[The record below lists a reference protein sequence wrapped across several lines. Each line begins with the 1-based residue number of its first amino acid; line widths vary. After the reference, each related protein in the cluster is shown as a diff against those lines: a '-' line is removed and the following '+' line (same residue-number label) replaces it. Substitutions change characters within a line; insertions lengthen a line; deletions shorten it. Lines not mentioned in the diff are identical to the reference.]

1 MALIRN
7 KGSQKPKVLVVDDE
21 PSILSSI
28 SDLLEAE
35 FDVITS
41 TDPRRGLDDLSLEEF
56 AVVISDQRMPD
67 MNGDQFLRLAKERSA
82 ATRVLLTGFADIEA
96 LARVVNDGKIY
107 AYVTKPWDPLDLRT
121 TVRNAAT
128 EYRLLNALRYERD
141 LLRALVNNIP
151 DCIYVQDSEQRYTL
165 VNEAFAELAGL
176 SHAQEAAGT
185 TELDC
190 LPGEFG
196 QTASA
201 DGRMILDT
209 GHPIISKCD
218 EWRGDDGV
226 IRWYSSTR
234 VPVRNPVDGSIKAL
248 VGISRDVTKQKQIEN
263 HLRVAKEMAEE
274 TVRAKQEFL
283 ARTSHEIRTPLNS
296 ILGMGELLS
305 ATDLSE
311 RQKQY
316 MGIFRSNGEALMRL
330 LSDLLDLSRS
340 DLRELRLACADFDPL
355 LVVRGVIGE
364 LEESAAVKG
373 VGVGFDFGD
382 NIPARLVGDS
392 ERLKQILANLVSNAL
407 KFTPQGGILI
417 TMKVLSREDRTALL
431 EFSVEDTGIGI
442 AAEKLNHIFEPFGQ
456 AEKFETSPYRGS
468 GLGLTIC
475 RQLVQQMGGNIWV
488 ESAPGAGSTF
498 RFTARFQIAENQR
511 PAETQPLSSKP
522 AEFSKA
528 SFDGLRV
535 LLAEDN
541 EDNVFLMQAYLG
553 PEKIEV
559 AANGREAVD
568 KFVAGKF
575 DVVLM
580 DLQMPEMDGLEATR
594 LIREWERLNRMAVT
608 PILACTAHSTAEE
621 ASLEAGCTAH
631 LNKPIARDTLLSAIA
646 DCVAVS
652 R

>member
-1 MALIRN
+1 MASLLN
-7 KGSQKPKVLVVDDE
+7 KPIHKPKVLVVDDE

-28 SDLLEAE
+28 SDLLESE

-41 TDPRRGLDDLSLEEF
+41 TDPRRGLEDMVTEEI
-56 AVVISDQRMPD
+56 AVIISDQRMPS
-67 MNGDQFLRLAKERSA
+67 MNGDQFLRIAKDRST

-107 AYVTKPWDPLDLRT
+107 AYVTKPWDPLELRT
-121 TVRNAAT
+121 TVRNAAS

-151 DCIYVQDSEQRYTL
+151 DCIYVQDSEQSYTL
-165 VNEAFAELAGL
+165 VNEAFAEFAGL
-176 SHAQEAAGT
+176 PDAQDAVGK
-185 TELDC
+185 TEQQC
-190 LPGEFG
+190 FGGEFG
-196 QTASA
+196 KISAA
-201 DGRMILDT
+201 DGRMILET

-218 EWRGDDGV
+218 EWRGDDGEV
-226 IRWYSSTR
+226 RWYSSTR
-234 VPVRNPVDGSIKAL
+234 VPVRNPIDGTIKAL

-305 ATDLSE
+305 ATDLSD

-316 MGIFRSNGEALMRL
+316 IGIFRSNGEALMRL

-340 DLRELRLACADFDPL
+340 DLRELRLAAADFDAL
-355 LVVRGVIGE
+355 DVVRSVIEG
-364 LEESAAVKG
+364 LEKPAAAKG
-373 VGVGFDFGD
+373 VGIGFDFGE
-382 NIPARLVGDS
+382 NIPPRLVGDS
-392 ERLKQILANLVSNAL
+392 ERLKQILANLVGNAL
-407 KFTPQGGILI
+407 KFTSRGGILVRI
-417 TMKVLSREDRTALL
+417 KAASVEERTVLL
-431 EFSVEDTGIGI
+431 EFAVEDTGIGI
-442 AAEKLNHIFEPFGQ
+442 AAEQLTNIFEPFSQ
-456 AEKFETSPYRGS
+456 AERFETSPYRGS

-488 ESAPGAGSTF
+488 ESSPGTGSVF
-498 RFTARFQIAENQR
+498 RFTARFQIAESPR
-511 PAETQPLSSKP
+511 PAPAPAPVFKP
-522 AEFSKA
+522 ALCNDSIL
-528 SFDGLRV
+528 DGLRV

-553 PEKIEV
+553 FDKIEV
-559 AANGREAVD
+559 AGNGREAVD

-580 DLQMPEMDGLEATR
+580 DLQMPEMDGLQATR
-594 LIREWERLNRMAVT
+594 LIREWERLNKMSAT
-608 PILACTAHSTAEE
+608 PILACTAHSTAEG

-631 LNKPIARDTLLSAIA
+631 LNKPISKDVLLTAIA
-646 DCVAVS
+646 GCLPVN

>member
-1 MALIRN
+1 
-7 KGSQKPKVLVVDDE
+7 VVDDE

-28 SDLLEAE
+28 SDLLESE
-35 FDVITS
+35 FDVMTS
-41 TDPRRGLDDLSLEEF
+41 TDPRRGLDDLVLEEF
-56 AVVISDQRMPD
+56 AVIISDQRMPE
-67 MNGDQFLRLAKERSA
+67 MNGDHFLRLAKDRSS

-107 AYVTKPWDPLDLRT
+107 AYVTKPWDPLELRT
-121 TVRNAAT
+121 TVRNAAN
-128 EYRLLNALRYERD
+128 EYHLLNTLRYERD

-151 DCIYVQDSEQRYTL
+151 DCIYVQDAEQRYTL
-165 VNEAFAELAGL
+165 VNEAF
-176 SHAQEAAGT
+176 SEAAGLARA
-185 TELDC
+185 EDAAGKSEMEC
-190 LPGEFG
+190 FPGEFG
-196 QTASA
+196 RTAAA
-201 DGRMILDT
+201 DGRTILDT

-218 EWRGDDGV
+218 EWHGNGGE

-305 ATDLSE
+305 ATELSD

-316 MGIFRSNGEALMRL
+316 IGIFRSNGEALMRL

-340 DLRELRLACADFDPL
+340 DLRELRLAASDFDPL
-355 LVVRGVIGE
+355 TVVRSVIDS
-364 LEESAAVKG
+364 LEKSAAMKG
-373 VGVGFDFGD
+373 VGVGFDFGED
-382 NIPARLVGDS
+382 IPPRLVGDP
-392 ERLKQILANLVSNAL
+392 ERLKQILANLVGNAL
-407 KFTPQGGILI
+407 KFTPQGGILV
-417 TMKVLSREDRTALL
+417 TMKCAASDSQSLLL
-431 EFSVEDTGIGI
+431 EFAVEDTGIGI
-442 AAEKLNHIFEPFGQ
+442 AAEKLDHIFEPFTH

-488 ESAPGAGSTF
+488 ESSPGAGSTF
-498 RFTARFQIAENQR
+498 RFTARFQIAENVR
-511 PAETQPLSSKP
+511 AGAATGFGNAHFDET
-522 AEFSKA
+522 

-541 EDNVFLMQAYLG
+541 EDNVFLMQAFLG
-553 PEKIEV
+553 AEKIEV
-559 AANGREAVD
+559 AWNGREAVD

-575 DVVLM
+575 DIVLM
-580 DLQMPEMDGLEATR
+580 DLQMPEMDGLQATR
-594 LIREWERLNRMAVT
+594 LIREWERLNKMTVT
-608 PILACTAHSTAEE
+608 PILACTAHSTAED
-621 ASLEAGCTAH
+621 ASLAAGCTAH
-631 LNKPIARDTLLSAIA
+631 LNKPIAKDVLLSAIA
-646 DCVAVS
+646 DCVAVN

>member
-1 MALIRN
+1 
-7 KGSQKPKVLVVDDE
+7 VLVVDDE

-28 SDLLEAE
+28 SDLLESE

-41 TDPRRGLDDLSLEEF
+41 ADPRRGLEDLALSEF
-56 AVVISDQRMPD
+56 AVIISDQRMPV
-67 MNGDQFLRLAKERSA
+67 MNGDHFLRLAKDRSA

-121 TVRNAAT
+121 TVRNAAN
-128 EYRLLNALRYERD
+128 EYHLLNTLRYERD
-141 LLRALVNNIP
+141 LLRTLVNNIP
-151 DCIYVQDSEQRYTL
+151 DCIYVQDGEQRYTL
-165 VNEAFAELAGL
+165 VNEAF
-176 SHAQEAAGT
+176 SEAAGLAHAEDAAGK
-185 TELDC
+185 TEGQC
-190 LPGEFG
+190 FPGEFG
-196 QTASA
+196 RTAA
-201 DGRMILDT
+201 TDGRTILET
-209 GHPIISKCD
+209 GQPIISKCD
-218 EWRGDDGV
+218 EWQGHGGEV
-226 IRWYSSTR
+226 RWYSSTR

-316 MGIFRSNGEALMRL
+316 IGIFKSNGEALMRL

-340 DLRELRLACADFDPL
+340 DLRELRLAAADFDPL
-355 LVVRGVIGE
+355 SVVRSVIDS
-364 LEESAAVKG
+364 LEKSAALKG
-373 VGVGFDFGD
+373 VGVGFDFGE
-382 NIPARLVGDS
+382 NIPPRLVGDS

-407 KFTPQGGILI
+407 KFTPQGGILVS
-417 TMKVLSREDRTALL
+417 MKAGPAQDGSVLL
-431 EFSVEDTGIGI
+431 EFAVEDTGIGI
-442 AAEKLNHIFEPFGQ
+442 PAEKLDHIFEPFTH
-456 AEKFETSPYRGS
+456 AEKFETSAYRGS

-488 ESAPGAGSTF
+488 ESVPGAGSTF
-498 RFTARFQIAENQR
+498 RFTARFQISESAR
-511 PAETQPLSSKP
+511 AASPKPPLDES
-522 AEFSKA
+522 

-541 EDNVFLMQAYLG
+541 EDNVFLMQAFLG
-553 PEKIEV
+553 AEKIEV
-559 AANGREAVD
+559 AWNGREAVD
-568 KFVAGKF
+568 KFVAGRF
-575 DVVLM
+575 DIVLM

-594 LIREWERLNRMAVT
+594 LIREWERMNQMAGT

-631 LNKPIARDTLLSAIA
+631 LNKPIAKDVLLSAIA
-646 DCVAVS
+646 DCVAVK